1 MLCSEITKKIE
12 ARYPKHYAME
22 WDNVGLLVGRH
33 DKEVQKIYIA
43 LDATDEVIEEAIS
56 WGADLLLTHHPMI
69 FKGMKR
75 ITDQDFIGRRVL
87 KMIQNDMAYYAM
99 HTNYD
104 VKGMAQLAGEYLELK
119 DQEVLEVTAEEEHV
133 VDGIGRVGML
143 PSEMTLAAC
152 CQFVKHALGLPNVKV
167 FGNLN
172 QVVRRAAISPG
183 SGKSVIKSALQKG
196 ADVLITGDI
205 DHHEGIDA
213 VAQGMMIIDAGH
225 YGTEYIYMED
235 MCKFC
240 MTNFP
245 EIQVRTAK
253 IQQPFQII

>member
-12 ARYPKHYAME
+12 ERYPKQYAME
-22 WDNVGLLVGRH
+22 WDNVGLLVGRT

-43 LDATDEVIEEAIS
+43 LDATDEVIEDATA
-56 WGADLLLTHHPMI
+56 WGADMILTHHPMI

-87 KMIQNDMAYYAM
+87 KLIQNDVAYYAM

-104 VKGMAQLAGEYLELK
+104 VKGMAQLAGEYLEMEE
-119 DQEVLEVTAEEEHV
+119 QEVLEVTSVEDGEAE
-133 VDGIGRVGML
+133 GIGRVGML
-143 PSEMTLAAC
+143 KNEMTLAEC
-152 CQFVKHALGLPNVKV
+152 CQFVKKALGLPNVKV
-167 FGNLN
+167 FGDLN
-172 QVVRRAAISPG
+172 KTVKRAAVSPG
-183 SGKSVIKSALQKG
+183 SGKSVVSCALKKG

-235 MCKFC
+235 MRKFC
-240 MTNFP
+240 AANFS
-245 EIQVRTAK
+245 EIQLRTAPV
-253 IQQPFQII
+253 QQPFQIL

>member
-1 MLCSEITKKIE
+1 MLCNEIMKKIE
-12 ARYPKHYAME
+12 DSYPKRYAME
-22 WDNVGLLVGRH
+22 WDNVGLLVGRC

-43 LDATDEVIEEAIS
+43 LDATDEVIEDAVN
-56 WGADLLLTHHPMI
+56 WGADLLVTHHPMI

-75 ITDQDFIGRRVL
+75 ITNQDFIGRRVL
-87 KMIQNDMAYYAM
+87 KLIQNDMSYYAM

-104 VKGMAQLAGEYLELK
+104 VKGMAQLAGEYLEMEEM
-119 DQEVLEVTAEEEHV
+119 EVLEETAKEDGIM
-133 VDGIGRVGML
+133 DGIGRVGL
-143 PSEMTLAAC
+143 LKSEMTLQDC
-152 CQFVKHALGLPNVKV
+152 CQFVKKALGLPNVKV
-167 FGNLN
+167 FGDLN
-172 QVVRRAAISPG
+172 QMVRRAAISPG
-183 SGKSVIKSALQKG
+183 SGKSVISCAMKKG

-235 MCKFC
+235 MRKFC
-240 MTNFP
+240 AANFP

-253 IQQPFQII
+253 VQQPFQIL

>member
-12 ARYPKHYAME
+12 ERYPKQYAMD
-22 WDNVGLLVGRH
+22 WDNVGLLVGRWE
-33 DKEVQKIYIA
+33 KEVQKIYIA
-43 LDATDEVIEEAIS
+43 LDATDEVIEDARK

-87 KMIQNDMAYYAM
+87 KLIQNDMAYYAM

-104 VKGMAQLAGEYLELK
+104 VKGMAQLAGEYLEMK
-119 DQEVLEVTAEEEHV
+119 EQEVLEVTAKEEGRVE
-133 VDGIGRVGML
+133 GIGRVGSL
-143 PSEMTLAAC
+143 GSEMTLEEC
-152 CQFVKHALGLPNVKV
+152 CQFVKKALGIPNVKV
-167 FGNLN
+167 FGDLSRM
-172 QVVRRAAISPG
+172 VHRAAISPG
-183 SGKSVIKSALQKG
+183 SGKSVISSALQKN

-213 VAQGMMIIDAGH
+213 VARGILIIDAGH

-235 MCKFC
+235 MRKFC
-240 MTNFP
+240 VGNFP
-245 EIQVRTAK
+245 DLQIKTAP
-253 IQQPFQII
+253 IQQPFQIL